1 MHGIVNFTKYKLSFD
16 IATVTSLPVYRI
28 WNDRGASDWTIQIS
42 KGSTKGLAM
51 NRFEISESGELPKC
65 LHVNLR
71 FKNQEYVSVI
81 VCVDVFASI
90 T

>member
-1 MHGIVNFTKYKLSFD
+1 MHGIVNFTEYKLFFD

-42 KGSTKGLAM
+42 KGSTTGLAM
-51 NRFEISESGELPKC
+51 KISESGELPKC